1 MKILMVGALALAGLG
16 PAAAQSAGSAAP
28 RGGEPAVQRTVI
40 EDDAVRIEELRV
52 RGQAQSITVRPKMAG
67 ARPYQILPGNTGR
80 DPSQARDGAGQ
91 RVWQMLSF

>member
-1 MKILMVGALALAGLG
+1 MKIFVVGALALAGLG
-16 PAAAQSAGSAAP
+16 PAAAQSGGPAA
-28 RGGEPAVQRTVI
+28 RGGEPAVQRSVI

-67 ARPYQILPGNTGR
+67 VRPYQILPGNSGR

-91 RVWQMLSF
+91 RVWQMFTF